1 MQRIILCLF
10 LISTSV
16 FYAQEKEVQKTIDAF
31 FVGLNSKDT
40 LTIKKTCHKEI
51 ILQSIV
57 VENQSKKLQTDDYND
72 FLKSIADIPENVII
86 NEKLL
91 SYEIQIDDNL
101 AHVWTPYE
109 FYVNGKLSHK
119 GANSFTLIKED
130 DSWQIIHII
139 DTRRRD

>member
-1 MQRIILCLF
+1 MQRIILYLF

-40 LTIKKTCHKEI
+40 LIIKKTCHKEI

-57 VENQSKKLQTDDYND
+57 VENQSKKLQTDAYND
-72 FLKSIADIPENVII
+72 FLKSIGDIPKNVII

-119 GANSFTLIKED
+119 GAISFTLIKED

>member
-1 MQRIILCLF
+1 MQRIILYLF

-40 LTIKKTCHKEI
+40 LIIKKTCHKEI

-57 VENQSKKLQTDDYND
+57 VENQSKKLQTDAYND
-72 FLKSIADIPENVII
+72 FLKSIGDIPKNVII

-101 AHVWTPYE
+101 AHVLTPYE

-119 GANSFTLIKED
+119 GANSFTLIKQD